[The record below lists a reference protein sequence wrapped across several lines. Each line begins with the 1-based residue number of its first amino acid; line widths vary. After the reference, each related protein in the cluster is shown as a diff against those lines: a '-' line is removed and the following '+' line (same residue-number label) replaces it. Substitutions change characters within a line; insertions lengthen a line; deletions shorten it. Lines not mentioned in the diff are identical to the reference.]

1 MTTAQSH
8 VETVIIGGGQAGL
21 AVGYQLAQR
30 GRPFVILDAAER
42 VGDSWRRR
50 WDSLHLF
57 TAARYSGLP
66 GMPFPARAWSYP
78 SKGEVAD
85 YLEAYAAR
93 FGLPVRARTT
103 VDGLTWD
110 GDRYVI
116 TMGGDRM
123 TANHVVVA
131 TGAHFHPRVPA
142 FASDLGPD
150 ITQLH
155 SNQYRNPS
163 QLQDGGVLVVGASNS
178 GAEIAFEVSS
188 THPTWL
194 SGRDTGQMLVRTGG
208 FMDMLLSPPFWF
220 LVSHVLTVSTPI
232 GRKARPQIIGKG
244 GPLERVR
251 PKDLAAAGVERVPPT
266 VGVRDG
272 LPTVQDGRAL
282 DVNNV
287 IWCTGF
293 EPVYSWIDLAVF
305 DDDGQPMHERGIVAA
320 APGLYFVGLFFQ
332 YALTS
337 SLIGGVGRD
346 AERIA
351 EHIASGVRRK
361 DGVARPNRAPEML
374 DGTQV

>member
-1 MTTAQSH
+1 MTTAGTH
-8 VETVIIGGGQAGL
+8 VETLIIGGGQAGL
-21 AVGYQLAQR
+21 AVGYHLARR

-42 VGDSWRRR
+42 TGDSWRMR

-78 SKGEVAD
+78 TKDEVAD

-93 FGLPVRARTT
+93 FGLPIQAHTT

-110 GDRYVI
+110 GNHYVV

-123 TANHVVVA
+123 VADHVVVA
-131 TGAHFHPRVPA
+131 TGAHYHPRVPA
-142 FASDLGPD
+142 FAADLDRD
-150 ITQLH
+150 ITQMH
-155 SNQYRNPS
+155 SSQYRNPS
-163 QLQDGGVLVVGASNS
+163 QLQDGSVLVVGASNS

-194 SGRDTGQMLVRTGG
+194 SGRDTGQMVVRTGG
-208 FMDMLLSPPFWF
+208 FADKLLSPPFWF
-220 LVSHVLTVSTPI
+220 LLSHVLTVGTPI
-232 GRKARPQIIGKG
+232 GRKVRPQMIGKG

-251 PKDLAAAGVERVPPT
+251 SKDLATAGIERVPLT

-272 LPTVQDGRAL
+272 MPTVEGGRAL
-282 DVNNV
+282 DVDNV

-293 EPVYSWIDLAVF
+293 QPAYSWIDLAVF
-305 DDDGQPMHERGIVAA
+305 DDGGQPVHERGIVAA

-351 EHIASGVRRK
+351 EHIVSGARA
-361 DGVARPNRAPEML
+361 VADNAGLGAPEML
-374 DGTQV
+374 DGSQV